1 MSDQDVVVKDS
12 DYFMA
17 NPEAYDALTDAQR
30 LELLNNGLI
39 TVGDTDSSASPDTTA
54 KVDADNTDGSKDS
67 VADSDGKADQPEKVE
82 TAAAEAEG
90 ILSKDG
96 KHVIPFSRLT
106 EAQDEAAKF
115 RTLAEQQQALIE
127 KLTTAQDA
135 DKGTGDTKAQEDV
148 LEELRAEFPELA
160 EKLAPAI
167 SKLVEQGVSATV
179 AKLTSLIEPLQ
190 ANANESAADKHFNA
204 IRAAHSDFDTLMA
217 GDAVDKWI
225 EKQPAFVRGRYQEVL
240 EKGTA
245 SEVNELLSSYKEA
258 NKQPAPGTENN
269 LSAED
274 VAKAAKQVVDKAKN
288 STKVPVSLSDVPA
301 GSIVNTDELTAMADL
316 SPVAL
321 MAKFEG
327 KTPEQIDAII
337 SKVV

>member
-12 DYFMA
+12 DYFMQNQA
-17 NPEAYDALTDAQR
+17 EYDALTDAQR
-30 LELLNNGLI
+30 LELLNIGSI
-39 TVGDTDSSASPDTTA
+39 TVGDTDSSAAPNA
-54 KVDADNTDGSKDS
+54 AAEVDANSTDGELGKDS
-67 VADSDGKADQPEKVE
+67 AVEGDGKAAE
-82 TAAAEAEG
+82 TGAEPEG
-90 ILSKDG
+90 IISKDG

-106 EAQDEAAKF
+106 EAQEEAARFK
-115 RTLAEQQQALIE
+115 TLAEQQQALID
-127 KLTTAQDA
+127 KLTAAQDT

-179 AKLTSLIEPLQ
+179 AKLTSMIEPLQ
-190 ANANESAADKHFNA
+190 ANAHESAADKHFNA
-204 IRAAHSDFDTLMA
+204 IRAAHSDFDALMA

-245 SEVNELLSSYKEA
+245 NEVNELLSSYKDA
-258 NKQPAPGTENN
+258 NKTTPVTENK

-274 VAKAAKQVVDKAKN
+274 VAKAAKEVVDKAKS

-301 GSIVNTDELTAMADL
+301 GSVLNTDELGAMAEL

-327 KTPEQIDAII
+327 KTPEQIDALI
-337 SKVV
+337 SKVI

>member
-12 DYFMA
+12 DYFMQNHA
-17 NPEAYDALTDAQR
+17 EYDALTDAQR
-30 LELLNNGLI
+30 LELLNSGSV
-39 TVGDTDSSASPDTTA
+39 TVGDTDSSAAPSDA
-54 KVDADNTDGSKDS
+54 AEVDANSTDGEVGKDS
-67 VADSDGKADQPEKVE
+67 EVEGDGKA
-82 TAAAEAEG
+82 AEQDG
-90 ILSKDG
+90 IISKDG
-96 KHVIPFSRLT
+96 KHIIPFSRLT
-106 EAQDEAAKF
+106 EAQEEAARFK
-115 RTLAEQQQALIE
+115 TLAEQQQALID
-127 KLTTAQDA
+127 KLTAAQDT

-148 LEELRAEFPELA
+148 LEELREEFPELA

-179 AKLTSLIEPLQ
+179 AKLTSMIEPLQ
-190 ANANESAADKHFNA
+190 ANANESAAGKHFNA
-204 IRAAHSDFDTLMA
+204 IRAAHSDFDALMA

-225 EKQPAFVRGRYQEVL
+225 EKQPTFVRGRYQEVL

-245 SEVNELLSSYKEA
+245 NEVNELLSSYKDA
-258 NKQPAPGTENN
+258 NKTTSVTDNK

-274 VAKAAKQVVDKAKN
+274 VTKAAKEVVNKAKN

-301 GSIVNTDELTAMADL
+301 GSVLNTDELGAMSEL

-327 KTPEQIDAII
+327 KTPEQIDALI
-337 SKVV
+337 SKVI